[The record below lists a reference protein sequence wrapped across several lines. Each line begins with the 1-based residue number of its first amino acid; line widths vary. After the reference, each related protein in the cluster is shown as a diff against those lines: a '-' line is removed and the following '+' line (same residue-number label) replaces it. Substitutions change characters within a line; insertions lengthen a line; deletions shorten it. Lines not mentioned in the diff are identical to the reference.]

1 MIGRVIAGLIIMAVG
16 FSMVWKAEKY
26 LSAFG
31 RIPFA
36 EEHLGLEGGS
46 RLFYKLLGV
55 ALCFIGMFV
64 ATNLAQ
70 DMVISIFGPLFSSLE

>member
-1 MIGRVIAGLIIMAVG
+1 MIARIIIGLLIMAIG
-16 FSMVWKAEKY
+16 FSMVWKTESY
-26 LSAFG
+26 LSTFG

-55 ALCFIGMFV
+55 FGCFLGMFV
-64 ATNLAQ
+64 AANLLQ
-70 DMVISIFGPLFSSLE
+70 GMIVSLFGPLFSSLK